1 MEPSHACVYGI
12 TLQVRIT
19 GFGAASCSS
28 LCLLDPRSATAA
40 TSPTSTAAS
49 TVALPI
55 AVVHGGTAVLVDG
68 GRRAVEAIL
77 AVNLAV
83 LQFLVWWF
91 AVLVFSGD
99 VARHSIQRDDF

>member
-1 MEPSHACVYGI
+1 M
-12 TLQVRIT
+12 QVS
-19 GFGAASCSS
+19 GSFS
-28 LCLLDPRSATAA
+28 LSGLCILDPRSTAAA

-68 GRRAVEAIL
+68 GRRAVEAVL

-99 VARHSIQRDDF
+99 VARHSIQRDNF